1 LNDHLARIMAALA
14 RQHAVSRL
22 ILTMAHFHITV
33 EIQAPPQLVWAV
45 LFDIE
50 CWPAWTPTVT
60 NVRLLDPGPPAVGTR
75 ALVRQP
81 KLPPAQWQITEL
93 EDGRSFAW
101 ITRAP
106 GVLVTARHWVE
117 GAANGSRATLSL
129 DFSGPLGL
137 LVARLTRGLNT
148 RYLALEAQGL
158 KKRAEAD
165 ARSPA

>member
-1 LNDHLARIMAALA
+1 VTSNAGRRGLRP
-14 RQHAVSRL
+14 S
-22 ILTMAHFHITV
+22 
-33 EIQAPPQLVWAV
+33 
-45 LFDIE
+45 
-50 CWPAWTPTVT
+50 PAS
-60 NVRLLDPGPPAVGTR
+60 GCSTR

-81 KLPPAQWQITEL
+81 KLLPAQWQITEL
-93 EDGRSFAW
+93 EDGRSFTW

-129 DFSGPLGL
+129 DFSGPLGP

-165 ARSPA
+165 VWSPASKDDRVGGS